1 MTGIAPRARTNHRQ
15 RARRLY
21 EQALRNGKTT
31 ARARVAAYVKRWTIW
46 RESMLGTV
54 NVPGRQQRGGCGG
67 TVAQAADGSREGNA
81 QPDGQCRWRLPHA
94 ALVILLLAAGL
105 LYSAG
110 SSATGLDSCAGS
122 NGNTVHLKYS
132 RTAPWGEST
141 YGSLPPGTPTA
152 VLMGDN
158 GFTLHCM
165 APEGRKY
172 ASLIVG
178 LLASPS
184 NNSII
189 NGKMIDDHTWEINV
203 EPQWL
208 APDNGIQSMFNARY
222 TIQNFPTITCTG
234 AGGTHSAS
242 LDSSARRVGAAIVIT
257 IPCEND
263 GDNGVIL
270 TKSGGGIVQVSIPS
284 NGADTTS
291 LSYNNGNA
299 PVTPYSTTPTNMVMD
314 VLIGGS
320 VVLTN
325 TPSVYYGTDMHERTL
340 LIQPLGM
347 FTGMGSDPGQR
358 FASCTLSSN
367 LPSNTMDWETVPA
380 PQAGGQVG
388 GVLAPARQVV
398 VTAHC
403 SGVIS
408 QYQPYMVINGEHV
421 AGATSNVLGSDNE
434 SIGFALTSSTDN
446 TPIPLNIPETIG
458 VVQTAVNNQA
468 TISASI
474 SAEPVQLTPAVTP
487 GRTTAHATVE
497 LYAVAQ

>member
-1 MTGIAPRARTNHRQ
+1 
-15 RARRLY
+15 
-21 EQALRNGKTT
+21 
-31 ARARVAAYVKRWTIW
+31 
-46 RESMLGTV
+46 
-54 NVPGRQQRGGCGG
+54 
-67 TVAQAADGSREGNA
+67 
-81 QPDGQCRWRLPHA
+81 
-94 ALVILLLAAGL
+94 
-105 LYSAG
+105 
-110 SSATGLDSCAGS
+110 
-122 NGNTVHLKYS
+122 
-132 RTAPWGEST
+132 
-141 YGSLPPGTPTA
+141 
-152 VLMGDN
+152 
-158 GFTLHCM
+158 
-165 APEGRKY
+165 
-172 ASLIVG
+172 
-178 LLASPS
+178 
-184 NNSII
+184 
-189 NGKMIDDHTWEINV
+189 
-203 EPQWL
+203 
-208 APDNGIQSMFNARY
+208 
-222 TIQNFPTITCTG
+222 
-234 AGGTHSAS
+234 
-242 LDSSARRVGAAIVIT
+242 
-257 IPCEND
+257 
-263 GDNGVIL
+263 
-270 TKSGGGIVQVSIPS
+270 
-284 NGADTTS
+284 
-291 LSYNNGNA
+291 
-299 PVTPYSTTPTNMVMD
+299 
-314 VLIGGS
+314 
-320 VVLTN
+320 
-325 TPSVYYGTDMHERTL
+325 MHERTL